1 MIAILGWTD
10 GFGNDT
16 YVWGIYPTLEIAKRY
31 AKKELRWV
39 EFDFGEVEY
48 AKKELRWVEFDFGE
62 VEFDWY
68 DANEFRNEKHKPKKR
83 KKKGD

>member
-39 EFDFGEVEY
+39 EFDFGEVE
-48 AKKELRWVEFDFGE
+48 LLL
-62 VEFDWY
+62 
-68 DANEFRNEKHKPKKR
+68 FRKFLLHKALFFNHAQR
-83 KKKGD
+83 

>member
-39 EFDFGEVEY
+39 EFD
-48 AKKELRWVEFDFGE
+48 
-62 VEFDWY
+62 WY

-83 KKKGD
+83 KEKIK

>member
-31 AKKELRWV
+31 AKKEL
-39 EFDFGEVEY
+39 
-48 AKKELRWVEFDFGE
+48 
-62 VEFDWY
+62 
-68 DANEFRNEKHKPKKR
+68 NEKHKPRKR
-83 KKKGD
+83 KEIKK

>member
-16 YVWGIYPTLEIAKRY
+16 YVIGIYPTLEQAKRHY
-31 AKKELRWV
+31 QKGDRWV
-39 EFDFGEVEY
+39 EFEFGN
-48 AKKELRWVEFDFGE
+48 

-68 DANEFRNEKHKPKKR
+68 EANEFRNEKHKPKKR
-83 KKKGD
+83 KGK

>member
-10 GFGNDT
+10 GFENDT

-39 EFDFGEVEY
+39 EFDFGEVE
-48 AKKELRWVEFDFGE
+48 
-62 VEFDWY
+62 FDWY
-68 DANEFRNEKHKPKKR
+68 DANEFRNEKHKSKKR
-83 KKKGD
+83 KEKIK